1 MEPSIYKKELE
12 GLPVKKEGLGQQEI
26 EEFLAE
32 LDIEVP
38 KEKAAL
44 EDLWDPRDPQE
55 IKVCLDHLGL
65 RGIWEIV
72 AERVLP
78 VQLDNLESQ
87 VFLAQKE
94 EMEFRVLLVP
104 KEDKGKKVP

>member
-1 MEPSIYKKELE
+1 M
-12 GLPVKKEGLGQQEI
+12 KKEGLGQQEI

-44 EDLWDPRDPQE
+44 EDLWDPPDPQE

-65 RGIWEIV
+65 RGIWEMV

-87 VFLAQKE
+87 AFLAQKE
-94 EMEFRVLLVP
+94 EMEFQALLGQ
-104 KEDKGKKVP
+104 KEDKGRRVLSDSKD